1 MDVLC
6 WGDRRRLAK
15 LERIGR
21 RFHCSVVKFFREIP
35 FLRLN
40 FELRTW
46 YLHTFICQ
54 NIKKCKIYTIKYYY
68 LLPIYNVVAN
78 VRN

>member
-46 YLHTFICQ
+46 YLPKFI
-54 NIKKCKIYTIKYYY
+54 
-68 LLPIYNVVAN
+68 
-78 VRN
+78 R